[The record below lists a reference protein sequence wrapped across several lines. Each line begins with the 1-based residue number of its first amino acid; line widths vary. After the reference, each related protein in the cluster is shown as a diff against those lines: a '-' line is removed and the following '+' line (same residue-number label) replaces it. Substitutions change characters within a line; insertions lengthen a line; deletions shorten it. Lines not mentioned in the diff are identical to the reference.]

1 MKRTIALD
9 CRMIGRSGVG
19 RYVESILDEIT
30 SQDIEDFQFLLVG
43 PCERLSQYSNRKNIA
58 GIESYEIEPLSLRDT
73 LEGTRFFIR
82 LSKKV
87 DLIHFTHFN
96 LPLFAPRNSVV
107 TIHDLTPLILK
118 ELFPVG
124 KRFSLSLL
132 LRLNKRRI
140 RRFIAVSQST
150 KNDLAQLLGI
160 PSEKVEVIYERVSS
174 RLVHCDRILPEE
186 LRGREYFL
194 YVGNKKRHQNL
205 DTAIR
210 AFDVFFDDHPDWK
223 FVIAGKKD
231 KQRDY
236 VDETLENVRNRSC
249 FIEYD
254 GPSDETLAGL
264 YSNTRGVVLLS
275 LYEGFGL
282 PVIEGFAFGKPAIV
296 SNRSSLPEIAGEAG
310 IVVDLSNEGEIIDSF
325 EAIAVDNDRYK
336 KLSIAS
342 IENARYYRSYD
353 TLEKMRMVYIK
364 CL

>member
-1 MKRTIALD
+1 
-9 CRMIGRSGVG
+9 MIGRSGVG

-73 LEGTRFFIR
+73 LEGTRFFIK
-82 LSKKV
+82 LAKKV

-118 ELFPVG
+118 ELFPAA

-150 KNDLAQLLGI
+150 KNDLVQLLGI

-174 RLVHCDRILPEE
+174 RLVLCDRILPEE

-194 YVGNKKRHQNL
+194 YVGNRKRHKNL

-236 VDETLENVRNRSC
+236 VDEALENVRNRSC

-296 SNRSSLPEIAGEAG
+296 SNRSSLPEIVGEAG

-325 EAIAVDNDRYK
+325 EVIAVDNDRYK

-342 IENARYYRSYD
+342 IENGRYYRAYD
-353 TLEKMRMVYIK
+353 TLEKMRMVYIR

>member
-1 MKRTIALD
+1 
-9 CRMIGRSGVG
+9 MIGRSGVG
-19 RYVESILDEIT
+19 RYVESILYEIT
-30 SQDIEDFQFLLVG
+30 SQDIEDFQFVLVG
-43 PCERLSQYSNRKNIA
+43 PCERLSEYSNRKNIA

-73 LEGTRFFIR
+73 FAGTPFFIR
-82 LSKKV
+82 LAKKV
-87 DLIHFTHFN
+87 DLIHFTHLN

-118 ELFPVG
+118 ELFPAG

-150 KNDLAQLLGI
+150 KNDLVQLLGI

-174 RLVHCDRILPEE
+174 RLVLCDRILPEE
-186 LRGREYFL
+186 LLGREYFL
-194 YVGNKKRHQNL
+194 YVGNRKRHKNL

-210 AFDVFFDDHPDWK
+210 AFDVFFDDHPDCR
-223 FVIAGKKD
+223 FVVAGKKD

-236 VDETLENVRNRSC
+236 VDEALESVRNRSC

-254 GPSDETLAGL
+254 GPSDERLAGL
-264 YSNTRGVVLLS
+264 YSNTRAVVLLS

-282 PVIEGFAFGKPAIV
+282 PVIEGLAFGKPAIV

-325 EAIAVDNDRYK
+325 EAIAADNDRYK

>member
-1 MKRTIALD
+1 
-9 CRMIGRSGVG
+9 MIGRSGVG

>member
-1 MKRTIALD
+1 
-9 CRMIGRSGVG
+9 MIGRSGVG

-296 SNRSSLPEIAGEAG
+296 SNRSSLLEIVGEAG
-310 IVVDLSNEGEIIDSF
+310 IVVNADSVEELSLFASRVAKDNVLYGNLCVEAGNRFSF
-325 EAIAVDNDRYK
+325 F
-336 KLSIAS
+336 
-342 IENARYYRSYD
+342 D
-353 TLEKMRMVYIK
+353 TYCELEKLKALYHDAIGHSRFA
-364 CL
+364 